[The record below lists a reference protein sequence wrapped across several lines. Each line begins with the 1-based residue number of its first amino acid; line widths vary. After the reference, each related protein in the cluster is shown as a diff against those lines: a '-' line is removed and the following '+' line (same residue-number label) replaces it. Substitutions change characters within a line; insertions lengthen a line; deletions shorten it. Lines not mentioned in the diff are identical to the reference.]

1 MAKAQ
6 SDKVQSDK
14 VQNDTRNDT
23 PGNAKA
29 VSIATLNALLADI
42 IDTTNATR
50 QAHWNV
56 KGSHFY
62 GLHIM
67 FEKFYTM
74 LNEQTDELAERAV
87 QLGGIPDGTT
97 QGVGA
102 RTRITPYDPKVL
114 DGMDHCKLLSDRYA
128 ELAKSL
134 RDGIDSTDE
143 AGDADTSDLLTQ
155 VSREVDKSLWMI
167 EAHLQGKS

>member
-1 MAKAQ
+1 MAKAETGKAQ
-6 SDKVQSDK
+6 IQ
-14 VQNDTRNDT
+14 TRNDT

-29 VSIATLNALLADI
+29 ASIATLNALLVDI

-74 LNEQTDELAERAV
+74 LAEQTDELAERAV

-97 QGVGA
+97 QTVGA
-102 RTRITPYDPKVL
+102 KTRISPYDPKLL
-114 DGMDHCKLLSDRYA
+114 DGLDHCR
-128 ELAKSL
+128 ELAERYGQLAHHL
-134 RDGIDSTDE
+134 REGIDKVDE
-143 AGDADTSDLLTQ
+143 AGDADTADLITD
-155 VSREVDKSLWMI
+155 VSREVDKALWML
-167 EAHLQGKS
+167 EAHLQGKD